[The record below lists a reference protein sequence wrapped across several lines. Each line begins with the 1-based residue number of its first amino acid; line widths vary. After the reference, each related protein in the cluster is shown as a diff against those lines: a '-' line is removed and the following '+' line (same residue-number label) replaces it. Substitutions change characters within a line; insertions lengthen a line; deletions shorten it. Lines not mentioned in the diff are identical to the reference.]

1 MGICSSI
8 GFRRFVL
15 LHMRFVIRIAHE
27 RTSDYM
33 RDRPPP
39 AAVIRAAGP
48 GPTRPISD
56 VMVHLADQ
64 PKRPSVTLS
73 VPLTRLER
81 AMQEARARKDVF

>member
-1 MGICSSI
+1 M

-48 GPTRPISD
+48 GSTRPIPD
-56 VMVHLADQ
+56 VVVCLADQ
-64 PKRPSVTLS
+64 PKRPSGTLS
-73 VPLTRLER
+73 APLAPLER
-81 AMQEARARKDVF
+81 AMQQARARKDAF